1 MSLARLMVMTP
12 AAAHA
17 AKVEAFDIAIE
28 LVLVDHHGGKGGRG
42 VDDEDSNVLGF
53 DAGVGEEVV
62 KGAEHDLLD
71 LFPGGWEEIAGKGRV
86 VDELLEVDDEVIWG
100 TAAREV
106 EEVNGGGAGHGVEGG
121 FVSSHVPRL
130 IERGNAFIVER
141 ISTRFGKVDRGEVVS
156 LRNPN
161 KGIIKRLIGLEGDR
175 LRHCSNA
182 DTNIL
187 VGDSFAQ
194 NNDEPETIV
203 VPKGAVWVEG
213 DNKNRSLDSRKY
225 GPISYGLIRAG
236 YSGGYYHINSLDLSG
251 INDLEHSIQSWDP
264 QSFAA

>member
-1 MSLARLMVMTP
+1 MAEREGVGLTTRIPMSLGLTRVLAKRLSRAPNMTCSTSSL
-12 AAAHA
+12 AVGFL
-17 AKVEAFDIAIE
+17 VEARAEENLALEIE
-28 LVLVDHHGGKGGRG
+28 
-42 VDDEDSNVLGF
+42 
-53 DAGVGEEVV
+53 
-62 KGAEHDLLD
+62 
-71 LFPGGWEEIAGKGRV
+71 GGWEEIAGKGRV

-106 EEVNGGGAGHGVEGG
+106 EE
-121 FVSSHVPRL
+121 L

>member
-1 MSLARLMVMTP
+1 
-12 AAAHA
+12 
-17 AKVEAFDIAIE
+17 
-28 LVLVDHHGGKGGRG
+28 
-42 VDDEDSNVLGF
+42 
-53 DAGVGEEVV
+53 
-62 KGAEHDLLD
+62 
-71 LFPGGWEEIAGKGRV
+71 
-86 VDELLEVDDEVIWG
+86 
-100 TAAREV
+100 
-106 EEVNGGGAGHGVEGG
+106 
-121 FVSSHVPRL
+121 
-130 IERGNAFIVER
+130 
-141 ISTRFGKVDRGEVVS
+141 STRFGKVDRGEVVS

-187 VGDSFAQ
+187 
-194 NNDEPETIV
+194 